1 VRHANSW
8 GFTINLSADNAGHA
22 DKLANTGAGP
32 VVAVVPIDTPKV
44 SHTPAG
50 RLIVVCE
57 AQTREEITCESCGNF
72 EPWCSRAD
80 RDFIVGFRA
89 HGSKAQQTD
98 KLARKV
104 IPILKG

>member
-1 VRHANSW
+1 MN
-8 GFTINLSADNAGHA
+8 
-22 DKLANTGAGP
+22 
-32 VVAVVPIDTPKV
+32 TPKT

-72 EPWCSRAD
+72 EPWCSRSG

-89 HGSKAQQTD
+89 HGSKAKQTD